1 MTFSRYVPAFSSEN
15 KPYTFSVGWLTK
27 GIESFKLLNSIYNS
41 KSINYFYIK
50 DEYYKIIT
58 ELYKNQLIIEEGN
71 IDFIIDNFISNDI
84 YYLRYMLALII
95 SVNIFINIKNHSNGI
110 NEYINFLKYSSLC
123 SDIDEALKIVGIDLN
138 EIITYERVIEYLYE
152 LMKYNDIKHN

>member
-1 MTFSRYVPAFSSEN
+1 MIN
-15 KPYTFSVGWLTK
+15 NTK
-27 GIESFKLLNSIYNS
+27 KL
-41 KSINYFYIK
+41 INYFYIK

-95 SVNIFINIKNHSNGI
+95 SINIFINIKNNSNGI

-123 SDIDEALKIVGIDLN
+123 SNIDEALKNVGIDLN
-138 EIITYERVIEYLYE
+138 KIITYERVIEYLYE
-152 LMKYNDIKHN
+152 LMKYNDVKHN

>member
-1 MTFSRYVPAFSSEN
+1 M
-15 KPYTFSVGWLTK
+15 
-27 GIESFKLLNSIYNS
+27 
-41 KSINYFYIK
+41 
-50 DEYYKIIT
+50 EYYKIIT

-123 SDIDEALKIVGIDLN
+123 SDIDEALKIVGIGLN